1 MEYAVGNDA
10 FSYVEAGDL
19 KVDRRLKHKGY
30 FSLPL
35 SHYHSISM
43 CFDLSMI
50 PMELARLAGDYPLDL
65 AAIQQKFCPDAR
77 PRVIH
82 GAPSVDH
89 IFQELCTV
97 PERIK
102 MPYFRVKI
110 LELLL
115 YLDALELGS
124 GTEKPY
130 FYRSQVET
138 VKAIRSYL
146 VEHLE
151 QHITLEALSRQ
162 YQIPLTTM
170 KACFKSV
177 YGSPV
182 NTYMRALRMDRAA
195 LLLRKEPEASVT
207 EIAGAVGYDSS
218 SKFAAAFRAVKG
230 QTPLEYRRG
239 GGNPVLSFPDETE

>member
-1 MEYAVGNDA
+1 
-10 FSYVEAGDL
+10 
-19 KVDRRLKHKGY
+19 
-30 FSLPL
+30 
-35 SHYHSISM
+35 
-43 CFDLSMI
+43 
-50 PMELARLAGDYPLDL
+50 
-65 AAIQQKFCPDAR
+65 
-77 PRVIH
+77 
-82 GAPSVDH
+82 
-89 IFQELCTV
+89 
-97 PERIK
+97 

-146 VEHLE
+146 AEHLD

-218 SKFAAAFRAVKG
+218 SKFAAAFRRQRDKLRWNTGEAAGTLFFLFLTKRSDAGRAERQTRTRTVKIG
-230 QTPLEYRRG
+230 HGERHLTMPI
-239 GGNPVLSFPDETE
+239 F

>member
-1 MEYAVGNDA
+1 M
-10 FSYVEAGDL
+10 
-19 KVDRRLKHKGY
+19 
-30 FSLPL
+30 
-35 SHYHSISM
+35 
-43 CFDLSMI
+43 
-50 PMELARLAGDYPLDL
+50 
-65 AAIQQKFCPDAR
+65 
-77 PRVIH
+77 
-82 GAPSVDH
+82 
-89 IFQELCTV
+89 
-97 PERIK
+97 
-102 MPYFRVKI
+102 
-110 LELLL
+110 
-115 YLDALELGS
+115 GS
-124 GTEKPY
+124 GPEKPY

-195 LLLRKEPEASVT
+195 LLLRKEPETSVT
-207 EIAGAVGYDSS
+207 EIAGAVGYDSA

>member
-1 MEYAVGNDA
+1 M
-10 FSYVEAGDL
+10 
-19 KVDRRLKHKGY
+19 
-30 FSLPL
+30 
-35 SHYHSISM
+35 
-43 CFDLSMI
+43 
-50 PMELARLAGDYPLDL
+50 
-65 AAIQQKFCPDAR
+65 
-77 PRVIH
+77 
-82 GAPSVDH
+82 
-89 IFQELCTV
+89 
-97 PERIK
+97 
-102 MPYFRVKI
+102 
-110 LELLL
+110 
-115 YLDALELGS
+115 
-124 GTEKPY
+124 
-130 FYRSQVET
+130 ET

-146 VEHLE
+146 VEHLD

>member
-1 MEYAVGNDA
+1 
-10 FSYVEAGDL
+10 
-19 KVDRRLKHKGY
+19 
-30 FSLPL
+30 
-35 SHYHSISM
+35 
-43 CFDLSMI
+43 
-50 PMELARLAGDYPLDL
+50 
-65 AAIQQKFCPDAR
+65 
-77 PRVIH
+77 
-82 GAPSVDH
+82 
-89 IFQELCTV
+89 
-97 PERIK
+97 

-146 VEHLE
+146 AEHLD

-218 SKFAAAFRAVKG
+218 SKFAAAFRAAKG

-239 GGNPVLSFPDETE
+239 GGNPVLSFPDETERCRPCGAANTDKNR

>member
-1 MEYAVGNDA
+1 MDLR
-10 FSYVEAGDL
+10 VE
-19 KVDRRLKHKGY
+19 KTRRSIINGFLELRARK
-30 FSLPL
+30 PL
-35 SHYHSISM
+35 EKIRVRELCEKAQINKSTFYDHYR
-43 CFDLSMI
+43 DV
-50 PMELARLAGDYPLDL
+50 YDL
-65 AAIQQKFCPDAR
+65 AEQ
-77 PRVIH
+77 
-82 GAPSVDH
+82 
-89 IFQELCTV
+89 
-97 PERIK
+97 
-102 MPYFRVKI
+102 
-110 LELLL
+110 LE
-115 YLDALELGS
+115 DE
-124 GTEKPY
+124 
-130 FYRSQVET
+130 
-138 VKAIRSYL
+138 AIRSYL

-195 LLLRKEPEASVT
+195 LLLRKEPETSVT
-207 EIAGAVGYDSS
+207 EIAGAVGYDSA

>member
-1 MEYAVGNDA
+1 M
-10 FSYVEAGDL
+10 
-19 KVDRRLKHKGY
+19 
-30 FSLPL
+30 
-35 SHYHSISM
+35 
-43 CFDLSMI
+43 
-50 PMELARLAGDYPLDL
+50 
-65 AAIQQKFCPDAR
+65 
-77 PRVIH
+77 
-82 GAPSVDH
+82 
-89 IFQELCTV
+89 
-97 PERIK
+97 
-102 MPYFRVKI
+102 
-110 LELLL
+110 
-115 YLDALELGS
+115 
-124 GTEKPY
+124 
-130 FYRSQVET
+130 
-138 VKAIRSYL
+138 
-146 VEHLE
+146 
-151 QHITLEALSRQ
+151 EALSRQ